1 MQYPPSLPLAA
12 SVNRDNLNV
21 AKVGLKHTF
30 FFGLSVQLQDY
41 QQYSP
46 KMIQFDFPKKTSEVG
61 KCA

>member
-1 MQYPPSLPLAA
+1 MTSFPSLDIMQYPPSLPLAA

-41 QQYSP
+41 QQ
-46 KMIQFDFPKKTSEVG
+46 
-61 KCA
+61 